1 MKIGNKKSNKTC
13 YMLCYFF

>member
-13 YMLCYFF
+13 YKFCYFF